1 MDNEI
6 KTSPEEITSDDRLL
20 GMLCH
25 LSFFLGGILLPLIIW
40 AVQKDKSKFVRFH
53 SLQAIFFHIT
63 LGAIVIF
70 FVMILLFILLLS
82 GLSFGTFSNPGNGGG
97 EQLPALMIVVLILF
111 YGGIFLIIFGGMGY
125 SVYLAVK
132 TYQGNLI
139 KIPFIGKIIYDR
151 VFSGNVTH

>member
-1 MDNEI
+1 MESEI
-6 KTSPEEITSDDRLL
+6 KTNTEEVPSDDRLL

-53 SLQAIFFHIT
+53 SLQSIFFHIT
-63 LGAIVIF
+63 LGVIVIF
-70 FVMILLFILLLS
+70 FVLILLFIMLIS
-82 GLSFGTFSNPGNGGG
+82 GLSFGTFSDGS
-97 EQLPALMIVVLILF
+97 EQLPALMIIVLILF
-111 YGGIFLIIFGGMGY
+111 YGGIFLIVFGGMGY

-139 KIPFIGKIIYDR
+139 KIPVIGKIIYDR
-151 VFSGNVTH
+151 VFGADVTH

>member
-1 MDNEI
+1 MESEI
-6 KTSPEEITSDDRLL
+6 KTNPEEVSNDDRLL

-25 LSFFLGGILLPLIIW
+25 LSFFLGGIILPLIIW

-63 LGAIVIF
+63 LGVIVIF
-70 FVMILLFILLLS
+70 FVLILLLILLIS
-82 GLSFGTFSNPGNGGG
+82 GLSFGAVSDGG
-97 EQLPALMIVVLILF
+97 EQLPPLLIVVLILF

-132 TYQGNLI
+132 TYQGNLV
-139 KIPFIGKIIYDR
+139 KIPVIGKIIYDR
-151 VFSGNVTH
+151 VFRVDVTH